1 VSPWTW
7 LAGTYF
13 RASTNIIE
21 NDPIFG
27 VTDTFKQFGFDIAD
41 PDLLPDARPGQFPND
56 NSFAGAFHYRES
68 RPRSSAN

>member
-1 VSPWTW
+1 VD
-7 LAGTYF
+7 LAGRYLLS
-13 RASTNIIE
+13 RQHTNVIE

-56 NSFAGAFHYRES
+56 NSFAGAFHYREKQAS
-68 RPRSSAN
+68 IFGD